1 MKTELAPRQRVFVQE
16 YLIDQNGA
24 QAAIRAGY
32 ASIRARETA
41 YELLRIPRIA
51 KAVATAQAQR
61 AARTQMA
68 ADLVIDELAHIAMS
82 RINHYTVD
90 EDTGDLMLREGAPL
104 GAIAAVQ
111 SVKSRKRVHV
121 EPEGSVVTTFELDL
135 TLWDKPSALKLLG
148 RHLGLFAE
156 RVEHSCPDG
165 PHVEVLARIER
176 VIVQPVKQLTNG
188 GEST

>member
-1 MKTELAPRQRVFVQE
+1 MKKELSRRERVFVQE
-16 YLIDQNGA
+16 YLLDLNGA
-24 QAAIRAGY
+24 QAALRAGY
-32 ASIRARETA
+32 SAKRAGETA
-41 YELLRIPRIA
+41 YELLRIPLVA
-51 KAVATAQAQR
+51 EAVAVAQAQR

-104 GAIAAVQ
+104 GAVAAVQ

-121 EPEGSVVTTFELDL
+121 EPDGSVVTTFDLDIQ
-135 TLWDKPSALKLLG
+135 LWDKPSALKLLG

-176 VIVQPVKQLTNG
+176 VIVQPRKQLTEG
-188 GEST
+188 GERT